1 MERYV
6 HTHVSQYVCTFIM
19 EILICMYIC
28 FSHLLTCTHPLREL
42 EASPE
47 TLGRC
52 NAIFDES
59 GHFLVSRLVLTLR
72 CIITQLPKSQQNS
85 STKIYSM
92 FDGNRSIDGNDFVTL
107 IYRQREPISNILTS
121 FMILILLPLLSSPLL
136 LYLFYVNFKIY
147 GALTGIKIL
156 NLVTNRV
163 VKVLGTSESGERFLT
178 VALYQ
183 VSSVSNRGQEV

>member
-1 MERYV
+1 
-6 HTHVSQYVCTFIM
+6 
-19 EILICMYIC
+19 
-28 FSHLLTCTHPLREL
+28 
-42 EASPE
+42 
-47 TLGRC
+47 
-52 NAIFDES
+52 
-59 GHFLVSRLVLTLR
+59 
-72 CIITQLPKSQQNS
+72 
-85 STKIYSM
+85 M